1 MPAVLAAFGK
11 QEFSLGSGRIPGRGF
26 ISIIL
31 GTLSAFILTSILLQS
46 RHLKVLYAFNATCL
60 IFVSRAGSNLAGHEN
75 TSSGFSCPAKLDPA
89 LETKIKQV
97 AGHENTSSGFSFVSS
112 IHLASYEYIGI
123 KPSGKSL

>member
-11 QEFSLGSGRIPGRGF
+11 HEFSFGSGNIPGNGF
-26 ISIIL
+26 ISIML
-31 GTLSAFILTSILLQS
+31 GTLSAFILISILLQS

-60 IFVSRAGSNLAGHEN
+60 IFVSSARFNL
-75 TSSGFSCPAKLDPA
+75 
-89 LETKIKQV
+89 